1 MRISLS
7 DPIADMLTRIRNA
20 IMVNKEQVMV
30 KASGVCIGIAEVL
43 KQEGYI
49 TAYDRIDDGKQG
61 LLRII
66 LKYDQDGRPAIQ
78 QIKRISTPGRRIYRG
93 VDDLPSVCN
102 GLGIAIVSTSKG
114 VMSDRACNKAR
125 VGGEVLCTVS

>member
-1 MRISLS
+1 MRMSLS

-20 IMVNKEQVMV
+20 IMVNKQQVMV

-49 TAYDRIDDGKQG
+49 TGYDRIDDGKQG
-61 LLRII
+61 VLRII
-66 LKYDQDGRPAIQ
+66 LKYDQDGGPAIQ
-78 QIKRISTPGRRIYRG
+78 QLKRISTPGRRIYRG

-102 GLGIAIVSTSKG
+102 GLGVAIVSTSRG
-114 VMSDRACNKAR
+114 IMSDRACRKAR